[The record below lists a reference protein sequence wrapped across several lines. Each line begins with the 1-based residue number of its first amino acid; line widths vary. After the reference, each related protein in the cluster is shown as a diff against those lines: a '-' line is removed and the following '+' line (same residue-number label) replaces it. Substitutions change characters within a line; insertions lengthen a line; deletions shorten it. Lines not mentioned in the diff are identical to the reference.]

1 MHPLNAGRIG
11 SAGCACAGAC
21 IGRKWRQYAIPARIA
36 LLIILTVLASS
47 SNRAEAQDRYT
58 YRGATLRSVLDDV
71 GERANQHFLYRD
83 ALIAGKRVSIECGS
97 HDILTALGDALRP
110 QGIRMR
116 IDSVRR
122 QILLLD
128 GALMLDIGKQEPAG
142 ALQIRG
148 VVMDDEQGARLP
160 YATVTWREDG
170 RLRGTAANEAGAFD
184 IHIQPQTAVVELTV
198 SYVGY
203 RSRRIGV
210 DTDQSVVHLP
220 VRLEPETSFGP
231 EVLVS
236 TSGIRTDLDTTWHHL
251 LQPGLSSPLGAS
263 SVIRSLQTLP
273 SVSVSPAASSGLN
286 VRGSRADG
294 FQVLLDG
301 MSVYNQNHFFGLFDA
316 FNEDV
321 LQTVGL
327 YYGVAPATLQGQPG
341 GTLSFAT
348 RTGSQ
353 SDVHASFGLNN
364 TSGRASLEGP
374 LFDGR
379 GSWLVSGRRSY
390 LNAVDWFNNAEL
402 IGLGLDVGRT
412 TSPPGG
418 PVRPIADPA
427 LVTGNAWARFHDLHA
442 KLFYEWRGGARLMLS
457 GYAGGDATSYD
468 AVRLVN
474 DPPRREPVVAPAVT
488 ANDWGGSAASARFQV
503 PVGTTAY
510 GHSVAGFSRYRS
522 AFSKDDFIYTDP
534 TRTLIFTDTSR
545 HVIRPFSNDNELLE
559 LMLAQQLDISAHPAG
574 TWSLG
579 YSVHRYEIRYAE
591 ASVLRSLFAET
602 RRSGQLDLFSQY
614 EGHLTDDLSLLAGI
628 RSHLFTLGRFFRLS
642 PRLRVR
648 LLPNRRIS
656 IGAGFSRNYQFI
668 HRLYVEQSTHAD
680 IWVMSTRNQPPGSV
694 DHVTAGLY
702 FKPGRAFYF
711 QIEAYGKRFE
721 NLREHEASAARR
733 RLQATSPLL
742 DPWLHDNEGLARG
755 VEMMGRMK
763 LGPILWTNSYTLS
776 RMDIRNDRLN
786 GGEPYPADWDRRHQ
800 FTTHLHIAP
809 AAGWQA
815 HVVWTYAG
823 GAPNTLIHSDPR
835 EPDRLSIYHRLD
847 VGMQFRHD
855 VGPGVLE
862 VEASVYNLY
871 DRSNTWYRAP
881 IAVVGRAPEG
891 QRVGLM
897 NVDVF
902 DLGLQPSLGLAY
914 RF

>member
-1 MHPLNAGRIG
+1 M
-11 SAGCACAGAC
+11 
-21 IGRKWRQYAIPARIA
+21 
-36 LLIILTVLASS
+36 
-47 SNRAEAQDRYT
+47 
-58 YRGATLRSVLDDV
+58 
-71 GERANQHFLYRD
+71 
-83 ALIAGKRVSIECGS
+83 RVDSI
-97 HDILTALGDALRP
+97 
-110 QGIRMR
+110 
-116 IDSVRR
+116 RR

-128 GALMLDIGKQEPAG
+128 DVLVLDIRKQQSVG
-142 ALQIRG
+142 ALQVRG
-148 VVMDDEQGARLP
+148 VVMDDEQGTRLP

-170 RLRGTAANEAGAFD
+170 RLRGAAANEAGAFD
-184 IHIQPQTAVVELTV
+184 IHIYPQTATVEVTV
-198 SYVGY
+198 SYVGF
-203 RSRRIGV
+203 RSRRFGV
-210 DTDQSVVHLP
+210 DADQPVVHLP
-220 VRLEPETSFGP
+220 VRLEPETTFGP

-236 TSGIRTDLDTTWHHL
+236 TAGIRTDVDTTWHHL
-251 LQPGLSSPLGAS
+251 LQAGVSSPLGAS

-273 SVSVSPAASSGLN
+273 SVAVSPAASPGLN

-301 MSVYNQNHFFGLFDA
+301 MSIYNQNHFFGLFDA

-327 YYGVAPATLQGQPG
+327 YYGVAPAALQGPPG

-353 SDVHASFGLNN
+353 SDVHASIGLNT

-379 GSWLVSGRRSY
+379 GSWLFSGRRSY
-390 LNAVDWFNNAEL
+390 LNAFDWFNNAEL

-427 LVTGNAWARFHDLHA
+427 LATGNASARFHDLHA
-442 KLFYEWRGGARLMLS
+442 KLFYEWPGGARLMLS
-457 GYAGGDATSYD
+457 GYVGGDATRYD
-468 AVRLVN
+468 AKRLVN
-474 DPPRREPVVAPAVT
+474 DPSRREPVAVPAVT
-488 ANDWGGSAASARFQV
+488 SNDWGGSAASARFQV
-503 PVGTTAY
+503 PVGTRAY

-522 AFSKDDFIYTDP
+522 AFSKDDFVYTDP
-534 TRTLIFTDTSR
+534 TRALISTDTSR
-545 HVIRPFSNDNELLE
+545 HAIRPFSNDNELLE
-559 LMLAQQLDISAHPAG
+559 LILAQHLDISSHAAG
-574 TWSLG
+574 TWSMG
-579 YSVHRYEIRYAE
+579 YSLHRYEISYAE
-591 ASVLRSLFAET
+591 ASTLRSIFAGT
-602 RRSGQLDLFSQY
+602 RRSGQLDLFAQY
-614 EGHLTDDLSLLAGI
+614 EGYLADDLSLLAGM

-648 LLPNRRIS
+648 LFPNRRIS

-680 IWVMSTRNQPPGSV
+680 IWVMSTPDQPPGSV

-702 FKPGRAFYF
+702 LKPGRSFYF
-711 QIEAYGKRFE
+711 QIEAYSKRFE

-755 VEMMGRMK
+755 IEIMGRK
-763 LGPILWTNSYTLS
+763 RLGPILWTNSYTLS
-776 RMDIRNDRLN
+776 KMEIRNDRLN

-800 FTTHLHIAP
+800 FTTHLHTAP
-809 AAGWQA
+809 APGWQA
-815 HVVWTYAG
+815 HIVWTYAG
-823 GAPNTLIHSDPR
+823 GAPNTLIHADPG
-835 EPDRLSIYHRLD
+835 ESDRLSAYHRLD
-847 VGMQFRHD
+847 VGVQVRHD

-862 VEASVYNLY
+862 VEASIYNLY
-871 DRSNTWYRAP
+871 DQSNTWYRTP

-891 QRVGLM
+891 RRVGLM